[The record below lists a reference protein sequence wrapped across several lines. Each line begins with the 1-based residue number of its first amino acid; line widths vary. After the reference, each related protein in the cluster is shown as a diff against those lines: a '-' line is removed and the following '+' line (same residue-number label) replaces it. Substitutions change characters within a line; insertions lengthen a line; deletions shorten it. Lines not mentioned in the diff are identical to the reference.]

1 MANDLIKIKDFP
13 ILDNPEDVNLEDRVV
28 ATHTD
33 GSSRQTVGITVG
45 ALAEKANS
53 DAGSSPMIPR
63 NLYGTDIPSSSIGN
77 NKDLYFRVQDLGN
90 GPVIT
95 GSYIKLNDAW
105 VSFQVTDDNWKK
117 FLTGQGFDLIS
128 YDLESVKAHAF
139 ENNTEIN
146 NVILPVCT
154 HFYEYAFKSSSI
166 TSLSIPSIKYIG
178 DHALE
183 DLKYLSGVIDLS
195 SLEEIG
201 VNGFAGPGT
210 PYTSIFP
217 EYTITGDFSHLKTV
231 RENGFY
237 QNYADFFIG
246 SSNGEKVLNL
256 PVCET
261 IEYQGFGAYYSVFS
275 KQFDK
280 ILLPK
285 IKTIGDRAFRYIT
298 RNLPSGYIEVHIGP
312 DCTYIGSA
320 IFYDMTSSM
329 FQQLDLYCEAIEPPT
344 LANRLWNTYTQ
355 LNPHRIYVPESSVTA
370 YKEANVWSLYSDV
383 IEAIPEEE

>member
-53 DAGSSPMIPR
+53 DANNSTMIPR
-63 NLYGTDIPSSSIGN
+63 NLYGSDAPSSSTGN

-95 GSYIKLNDAW
+95 GSYIKLNGTW
-105 VSFQVTDDNWKK
+105 VSFQVTDDNWRK
-117 FLTGQGFDLIS
+117 FLEGQGFDLIS
-128 YDLESVKAHAF
+128 YNLTSVKAHAV

-154 HFYEYAFKSSSI
+154 HIYEYGFKSSSI
-166 TSLSIPSIKYIG
+166 TSLSIPNIKYIG

-183 DLKYLSGVIDLS
+183 DLHYLSGVIDLS

-201 VNGFAGPGT
+201 VDGFSSGIYASNPPNFT
-210 PYTSIFP
+210 F
-217 EYTITGDFSHLKTV
+217 TGDFSHLKTV
-231 RENGFY
+231 RERGFY
-237 QNYADFFIG
+237 QNYSQFFIG
-246 SSNGEKVLNL
+246 ASAGEKVLNL

-261 IEYQGFGAYYSVFS
+261 IEELGFGTYYSNLS
-275 KQFDK
+275 KCFDK
-280 ILLPK
+280 ILLPS
-285 IKTIGDRAFRYIT
+285 IKTIGTRAFRYIA
-298 RNLPSGYIEVHIGP
+298 RNLKDRYLEFHIGP
-312 DCTYIGSA
+312 NCTYIGNL
-320 IFYDMTSSM
+320 IFYDVVSTTFTNM
-329 FQQLDLYCEAIEPPT
+329 DIYCEATTPPT
-344 LANRLWNTYTQ
+344 LVSKFEYIFSNDT
-355 LNPHRIYVPESSVTA
+355 PHRIYVPESSVDA
-370 YKEANVWSLYSDV
+370 YKAAEVWSFYSNV

>member
-63 NLYGTDIPSSSIGN
+63 NLYGSDVPSSSVGN

-105 VSFQVTDDNWKK
+105 VSFQVTDDNWRK
-117 FLTGQGFDLIS
+117 FLEGQGFDLIS
-128 YDLESVKAHAF
+128 YNLTSVKAHAF
-139 ENNTEIN
+139 ENNTEIG

-154 HFYEYAFKSSSI
+154 HIYEYAFKSSSV
-166 TSLSIPSIKYIG
+166 TLLSIPNIKYIG
-178 DHALE
+178 DRALD
-183 DLKYLSGVIDLS
+183 DLNNLSGVIDLS
-195 SLEEIG
+195 MLEEIG
-201 VNGFAGPGT
+201 EYGFSGT
-210 PYTSIFP
+210 TSTASRPVF
-217 EYTITGDFSHLKTV
+217 TFTGDFSHLKTV
-231 RENGFY
+231 RDHAFW
-237 QNYADFFIG
+237 QNYAQFFIG
-246 SSNGEKVLNL
+246 ASNGEKVLNL
-256 PVCET
+256 PVCES
-261 IEYQGFGAYYSVFS
+261 IGYEAFGTYYSNYS
-275 KQFDK
+275 KVFDK

-285 IKTIGDRAFRYIT
+285 IKTIDDRAFRYIT
-298 RNLPSGYIEVHIGP
+298 RNLPSGYIEFHIGP
-312 DCTYIGSA
+312 DCTYIGTS
-320 IFYDMTSSM
+320 IFYDMVNSM
-329 FQQLDLYCEAIEPPT
+329 FQQLDIYCEAIEPPT
-344 LANRLWNTYTQ
+344 LADRFWNTYTQ
-355 LNPHRIYVPESSVTA
+355 LNPHRIYVPETSVTA

>member
-63 NLYGTDIPSSSIGN
+63 NLYGSDVPSSSVGN

-105 VSFQVTDDNWKK
+105 VSFQVTDDNWRR
-117 FLTGQGFDLIS
+117 FLEGQGFDLIS
-128 YDLESVKAHAF
+128 YNLTSVKAHAF

-154 HFYEYAFKSSSI
+154 HIYEYAFKSSSI
-166 TSLSIPSIKYIG
+166 TSLSIPNIKYIG

-183 DLKYLSGVIDLS
+183 DLHYLSGVIDLS

-201 VNGFAGPGT
+201 VNGFASGI
-210 PYTSIFP
+210 YTSNPPDF
-217 EYTITGDFSHLKTV
+217 TFTGDFSHLKTV

-237 QNYADFFIG
+237 QNYSKFFIET
-246 SSNGEKVLNL
+246 SNGEKVLNL

-261 IEYQGFGAYYSVFS
+261 IEYQGFGTYYSNLS
-275 KQFDK
+275 KRFDK

-285 IKTIGDRAFRYIT
+285 IKTMGDRAFRYMT
-298 RNLPSGYIEVHIGP
+298 RNLPSGYIEFHIGP

-320 IFYDMTSSM
+320 IFFDMVSTM
-329 FQQLDLYCEAIEPPT
+329 FQQIDLYCEAVEPPT
-344 LANRLWNTYTQ
+344 LANRFWNTYTQ
-355 LNPHRIYVPESSVTA
+355 LNPHRIYVPETSVAA